1 VFRTQSNAAG
11 PKPAKSHA
19 KRISFDTR
27 RSIFQREILSA
38 LPDAFKINRAAL
50 MALAYLQRTPRAA
63 LAGFFIALIAALDW
77 RVQANIAFGFLYIL
91 PMLLVG
97 TVMPIWSIITTA
109 LICTVL
115 ADVFDPFA
123 FTFSVA
129 LPQDI
134 LMFTSLTGTGLYSYE
149 MTRNRQKER
158 KHVLAIELEAGARRI
173 AEEQLE
179 FLIESSPAAILTMG
193 ADHVILRANP
203 AAHHLF
209 GVASGRLAGQ
219 SIRRYLSALGRVDLS
234 SEPYQSFRTEMQCRG
249 EREQGDF
256 FLASVFFS
264 TYNTALGPRLAALVV
279 DASDELR
286 AREELSLEQLMSAS
300 RILVGAVSHEVRNVC
315 GAIAVIHENLVRNR
329 GLNGNQDFEALGSM
343 VETLNRIASLQLEQ
357 SASESQLT
365 GLNLRETL
373 GDLRIVLDPYCQE
386 SDVVIRWEIPPDLAP
401 VRADRHRLLQVL
413 LNLAKNSKRAL
424 EGATVKRIDI
434 SASYQNDVVSV
445 RVADSGP
452 GIRSPERLF
461 QPFQPGAGATG
472 LGLYLSRAFMRSMG
486 GDLRHDPAAPG
497 CCFVIELAA
506 ARPSEKT
513 ATGVSENATDSTAVG

>member
-1 VFRTQSNAAG
+1 VFRTQSNSAG
-11 PKPAKSHA
+11 VSHDNSPPE
-19 KRISFDTR
+19 RPSFDESR
-27 RSIFQREILSA
+27 HIFRQENGIAHAGDSA
-38 LPDAFKINRAAL
+38 IGRVAL
-50 MALAYLQRTPRAA
+50 MALGYLQRTPRVA
-63 LAGFFIALIAALDW
+63 LAGLFIALIAVLDW

-97 TVMPIWSIITTA
+97 TVMPVWGIVTTA

-123 FTFSVA
+123 FTLSVA

-149 MTRNRQKER
+149 MTRSRLKER
-158 KHVLAIELEAGARRI
+158 KHVVAIELEAGARRI

-193 ADHVILRANP
+193 SDHVILRANP

-209 GVASGRLAGQ
+209 GAATGELAGT
-219 SIRRYLSALGRVDLS
+219 SIRRYLPALGRVDLS
-234 SEPYQSFRTEMQCRG
+234 REPCQSFRTEMQCRG
-249 EREQGDF
+249 EREQGDY

-300 RILVGAVSHEVRNVC
+300 RILVGAVAHEVRNVC
-315 GAIAVIHENLVRNR
+315 GAITVIHENLVRDG
-329 GLNGNQDFEALGSM
+329 GLDGNKDFEALGSM
-343 VETLNRIASLQLEQ
+343 VETLNRIASLQLDHG
-357 SASESQLT
+357 ASEPQLT
-365 GLNLRETL
+365 VLDLSETL
-373 GDLRIVLDPYCQE
+373 GDVRIVLDPYCQE
-386 SDVVIRWEIPPDLAP
+386 SDVVIRWEIPADLPP

-413 LNLAKNSKRAL
+413 LNLTKNSKRAL
-424 EGATVKRIDI
+424 EGAAVKRIDI
-434 SASYQNDVVSV
+434 SASYQNGVVSV
-445 RVADSGP
+445 RVVDSGP
-452 GIRSPERLF
+452 GISSPERLF

-486 GDLRHDPAAPG
+486 GDLRHDATVPG
-497 CCFVIELAA
+497 CCFLIELAA
-506 ARPSEKT
+506 ARAAEK
-513 ATGVSENATDSTAVG
+513 AAGVPKNATDPTTVS

>member
-1 VFRTQSNAAG
+1 VSL
-11 PKPAKSHA
+11 KSL
-19 KRISFDTR
+19 SFDQQRHIFRRETR
-27 RSIFQREILSA
+27 A
-38 LPDAFKINRAAL
+38 DRAAVSTIKRASL
-50 MALAYLQRTPRAA
+50 MALRYLQNTPRVA
-63 LAGFFIALIAALDW
+63 LAGLFIAIIAAVDW

-97 TVMPIWSIITTA
+97 TALPVWGIVTTA

-115 ADVFDPFA
+115 SDVFDPFA
-123 FTFSVA
+123 FTFSVG

-134 LMFTSLTGTGLYSYE
+134 LVFTSLTGTGLYSYE
-149 MTRNRQKER
+149 MTRSRQKDR
-158 KHVLAIELEAGARRI
+158 KHVVAIELEAGARRI

-179 FLIESSPAAILTMG
+179 FLIESSPAAILTMA

-209 GVASGRLAGQ
+209 GAAPGTLAGK
-219 SIRRYLSALGRVDLS
+219 SIRSYLPALGRVQLS
-234 SEPYQSFRTEMQCRG
+234 LESYQSFRTEMQCRG
-249 EREQGDF
+249 EREQGDY
-256 FLASVFFS
+256 FLGSVFFS

-315 GAIAVIHENLVRNR
+315 GAIAVIHENLARSG
-329 GLNGNQDFEALGSM
+329 GLNGNKDFEALGSM

-357 SASESQLT
+357 GAGEPQLT
-365 GLNLRETL
+365 GLDLHETL

-386 SDVVIRWEIPPDLAP
+386 SDVAIRWEIPPDLPP

-413 LNLAKNSKRAL
+413 LNLTKNSKRAL
-424 EGATVKRIDI
+424 EGAQVKRIDI
-434 SASYQNDVVSV
+434 SAGYQNGVVSV

-452 GIRSPERLF
+452 GISMPGRLF

-486 GDLRHDPAAPG
+486 GDLRHDPAAAG
-497 CCFVIELAA
+497 CCFMLELAA
-506 ARPSEKT
+506 IRAPETLAPPVRENPH
-513 ATGVSENATDSTAVG
+513 ENAQENANDPAAIG